1 MAKKDSNLNP
11 YRKSRGLGG
20 SRGSAADWASAD
32 ADLLKRAI
40 EVASAA
46 GGAVRFGYT
55 RDLGAYSVGIY
66 GDGDPYTVTRS
77 PGENIDNTLQD
88 IIDLFEDM
96 RDPPTPVGEFTK
108 RP

>member
-11 YRKSRGLGG
+11 YRKSRGLGA
-20 SRGSAADWASAD
+20 SRGSAADWASANP
-32 ADLLKRAI
+32 DLLRRAVEI
-40 EVASAA
+40 ASVA

-55 RDLGAYSVGIY
+55 RDLGAYSIGIY

-77 PGENIDNTLQD
+77 PSEDIDITLQD
-88 IIDLFEDM
+88 IIDLFQDM
-96 RDPPTPVGEFTK
+96 RDTPTSTGEYAK